1 MTRGAEDRER
11 WEELYSSHARAN
23 RPPSSWVLRTVTGLP
38 NDLPMVDIAGGMG
51 RHAVPTARLGR
62 RVILVDIAFQA
73 VATAR
78 AAEPA
83 IEGVVAEV
91 ANLPFP
97 PGRFGVVLVTNFL
110 DRAMFADLVR
120 LVAPGGFL
128 VYETYTTGHLE
139 LVNRGVARGPT
150 STDYLLRPGEL
161 PELAAPLTVI
171 EYREGEVNDEAGR
184 RHCARLLARQPGLRP
199 EARGQR

>member
-38 NDLPMVDIAGGMG
+38 NDLPLVDIAGGMG
-51 RHAVPTARLGR
+51 RHAIPIARLGR
-62 RVILVDIAFQA
+62 RVILVDIVFEAA
-73 VATAR
+73 ATAR
-78 AAEPA
+78 AAEA
-83 IEGVVAEV
+83 TIDGVIADT
-91 ANLPFP
+91 ANLPLA

-110 DRAMFADLVR
+110 DRTIFADLVR

-150 STDYLLRPGEL
+150 TNDYLLRPGEL

-184 RHCARLLARQPGLRP
+184 RHCAQFVAQKADRSA
-199 EARGQR
+199 